1 MSQDRLL
8 ASLKSKENDWTVL
21 STSLAT
27 LYSVNISVKW
37 PEYYKDFVKHLFL
50 LNLPHYAFNEKEFWV
65 PFRKK
70 TVESARGV
78 VSKPAAKSAPVVAK
92 FPTTSLQPFKS
103 TS

>member
-1 MSQDRLL
+1 M
-8 ASLKSKENDWTVL
+8 L

-37 PEYYKDFVKHLFL
+37 PKYHKDFVEHLFL
-50 LNLPHYAFNEKEFWV
+50 LDLPYYAFNEKEFWV
-65 PFRKK
+65 PFREK
-70 TVESARGV
+70 TVESAPGV
-78 VSKPAAKSAPVVAK
+78 VSEPAAKFAPVVAG